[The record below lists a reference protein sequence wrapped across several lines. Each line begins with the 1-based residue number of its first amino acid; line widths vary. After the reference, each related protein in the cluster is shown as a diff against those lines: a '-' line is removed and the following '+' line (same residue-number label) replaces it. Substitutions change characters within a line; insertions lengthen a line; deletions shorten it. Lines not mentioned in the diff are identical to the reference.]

1 MMFPQGCCVLVG
13 LRRERVY
20 GVGNLQASMQC
31 NSDKWLVLWIH
42 LDSILWRKDAHVSNC
57 SCFIS

>member
-42 LDSILWRKDAHVSNC
+42 LDSILWRKDAHVE
-57 SCFIS
+57 